1 MQPIERYAV
10 VTLLFLVVLV
20 VVGALWDDGE
30 VGAAG
35 PPAEAITRAAGAPA
49 GSVAGSTAPRTTA
62 PRTTASR
69 TTGRGLPLNTREPAA
84 ETTRQPTEPQAS
96 RWSAS
101 GANEGGGGA
110 AAPAPSSTSSTP
122 APAAGSAGPAMG
134 NPYASRPSGP
144 ARAPSAEELSSA
156 LRREP
161 TRPAGGFLNPQE
173 LASALG
179 RGASGMES
187 VARPAAAAAAP
198 TAGSRSA
205 PAPAAATRDYTIRS
219 GDSLERIARRE
230 LGDAS
235 AVDRIAS
242 LNGLSQPYTI
252 YAGRSL
258 KLPVVDTVATSAPAP
273 RTAPT
278 AAAPAP
284 VATEGRTAYTVR
296 PGDSLSVVLERAFG
310 TYKRSLPIVKSLNPG
325 LDPNR
330 IRAGMTIVLPRADE
344 IPGGA
349 TAAAPVAAPEVG
361 TEAIDVATPRSREFV
376 VR

>member
-49 GSVAGSTAPRTTA
+49 GSAAGSPTGSAA

-101 GANEGGGGA
+101 GANADGGGA
-110 AAPAPSSTSSTP
+110 AAPAPSSTP
-122 APAAGSAGPAMG
+122 APPAGGAGPAMG

-156 LRREP
+156 LRRES
-161 TRPAGGFLNPQE
+161 TRPAGGYLNPQE

-187 VARPAAAAAAP
+187 VARPAIAAAAP
-198 TAGSRSA
+198 TAGSRSAPA

-242 LNGLSQPYTI
+242 LNGLSKPYTI

-330 IRAGMTIVLPRADE
+330 IRVGMTIVLPRADE

>member
-1 MQPIERYAV
+1 MTEAPLPAV
-10 VTLLFLVVLV
+10 AALRETSVIFGVAISALFLR
-20 VVGALWDDGE
+20 E
-30 VGAAG
+30 
-35 PPAEAITRAAGAPA
+35 
-49 GSVAGSTAPRTTA
+49 GSFKT
-62 PRTTASR
+62 
-69 TTGRGLPLNTREPAA
+69 
-84 ETTRQPTEPQAS
+84 
-96 RWSAS
+96 
-101 GANEGGGGA
+101 
-110 AAPAPSSTSSTP
+110 
-122 APAAGSAGPAMG
+122 
-134 NPYASRPSGP
+134 
-144 ARAPSAEELSSA
+144 
-156 LRREP
+156 
-161 TRPAGGFLNPQE
+161 
-173 LASALG
+173 
-179 RGASGMES
+179 
-187 VARPAAAAAAP
+187 
-198 TAGSRSA
+198 

-242 LNGLSQPYTI
+242 LNGLSEPYTI

-349 TAAAPVAAPEVG
+349 TAAVPVAAPEVG

>member
-49 GSVAGSTAPRTTA
+49 GSAAGSAA

-101 GANEGGGGA
+101 GANAGGGGA
-110 AAPAPSSTSSTP
+110 AAPAPSSTP
-122 APAAGSAGPAMG
+122 ASAAGGAGPAMG

-161 TRPAGGFLNPQE
+161 TRPAGGYLNPQE

-179 RGASGMES
+179 RGASGLES
-187 VARPAAAAAAP
+187 VARPAAAAGSTSAP
-198 TAGSRSA
+198 V

-242 LNGLSQPYTI
+242 LNGLSKPYTI

-310 TYKRSLPIVKSLNPG
+310 TYKRSLPIVKSLHPG

-330 IRAGMTIVLPRADE
+330 IRVGMTIVLPRTDE

-349 TAAAPVAAPEVG
+349 TAAAPVAAPEAG